1 MAVSHVLVDGL
12 SGLHFVNVWAT
23 IARGE
28 QPSRADMPFLD
39 RNVLQ
44 QRIDVI
50 SDTGLTGFPFPQ
62 PPLLIG
68 KSGNLEE
75 REKPTNLLVLKL
87 TKQNIDK
94 LREIANEGGAKYSRF
109 EVVAGHIWRCATE
122 ARRHRSEQPTNLYV
136 RVDFRSRLNP
146 PLPPHYFG
154 NAIIQAAATA
164 LSGELLRNGLGYA
177 AGRIREA
184 VMSITDEYVRKNLAM
199 ATQIPDVAEFY
210 GNPNMT
216 ITSWINLPLHRTDF
230 GWGKEV
236 YMGPGL
242 VRGDGKSF
250 IMPLSG
256 DGDDNSNGDDGTLR
270 VLLCLQQQYVEAFE
284 DFFYEHF

>member
-50 SDTGLTGFPFPQ
+50 S
-62 PPLLIG
+62 G

-177 AGRIREA
+177 AGR
-184 VMSITDEYVRKNLAM
+184 T
-199 ATQIPDVAEFY
+199 
-210 GNPNMT
+210 
-216 ITSWINLPLHRTDF
+216 
-230 GWGKEV
+230 
-236 YMGPGL
+236 
-242 VRGDGKSF
+242 
-250 IMPLSG
+250 
-256 DGDDNSNGDDGTLR
+256 
-270 VLLCLQQQYVEAFE
+270 
-284 DFFYEHF
+284 